1 MWRILLA
8 AFPVC
13 PVFFAVVRRKAFY
26 HAGFAARVNRAGGS
40 PPGFRHVWC
49 GKKASS
55 LIQFQKLPI
64 GFPQFN
70 HFSSGFAPYAAA

>member
-26 HAGFAARVNRAGGS
+26 HAGFAARVNRVGGS
-40 PPGFRHVWC
+40 PPGFRHVW
-49 GKKASS
+49 
-55 LIQFQKLPI
+55 
-64 GFPQFN
+64 
-70 HFSSGFAPYAAA
+70 